1 MKIRVHLWLTTKKPC
16 AENRMAQPRFLRR
29 HYPHQVQGVRSTFV
43 VDHLSQAAPPHLF
56 LVQNKTRQKDVKGGS
71 AALSDDAKILAAFGC
86 VNLTSSNGLLD
97 PPPEF
102 NVAQRRGYSGSIII
116 SLLPP
121 VLRSYER
128 WPSTCPSP
136 SSRPSRRCRCRKR
149 PCPQTCPRPSPCKSR
164 P

>member
-1 MKIRVHLWLTTKKPC
+1 
-16 AENRMAQPRFLRR
+16 MAKPRFLRR

-56 LVQNKTRQKDVKGGS
+56 LVQNKTRKKDVKGGS
-71 AALSDDAKILAAFGC
+71 AAPSDDAKILAAFGC
-86 VNLTSSNGLLD
+86 VNLTSSKGLLD

-121 VLRSYER
+121 VLCWCERSGAIR
-128 WPSTCPSP
+128 HSSFARST
-136 SSRPSRRCRCRKR
+136 RRCRSLRRLCL
-149 PCPQTCPRPSPCKSR
+149 PRWLPPSPGRSR
-164 P
+164 VPCLHRS

>member
-1 MKIRVHLWLTTKKPC
+1 VVHKQKSHAQSHAWLISPVRHRTLASFGGITRIRFKGSPASHRTLSHCGSP
-16 AENRMAQPRFLRR
+16 ALR
-29 HYPHQVQGVRSTFV
+29 
-43 VDHLSQAAPPHLF
+43 L
-56 LVQNKTRQKDVKGGS
+56 QNKTRKKDVKGGS

-86 VNLTSSNGLLD
+86 VNLTSSKGLLD